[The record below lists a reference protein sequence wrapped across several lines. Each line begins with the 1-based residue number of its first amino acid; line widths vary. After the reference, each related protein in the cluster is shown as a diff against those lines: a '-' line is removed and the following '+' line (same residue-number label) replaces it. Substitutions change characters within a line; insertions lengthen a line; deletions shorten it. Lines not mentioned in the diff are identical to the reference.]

1 MPKLHGQI
9 ILGLMVLQDVTAV
22 LSIAV
27 MQSAFYAKPVVRGG
41 RAAAGSTLT
50 PQHGFIVK
58 HYAGPVPYK
67 VDGFLDK
74 CKDRLPPD
82 SGAQLTLWNLRLL
95 CAWLTLARLSRGI
108 AEGFLKRA
116 DSVIL

>member
-1 MPKLHGQI
+1 MNPDL
-9 ILGLMVLQDVTAV
+9 LMQRTTHDMT
-22 LSIAV
+22 
-27 MQSAFYAKPVVRGG
+27 
-41 RAAAGSTLT
+41 
-50 PQHGFIVK
+50 
-58 HYAGPVPYK
+58 YK